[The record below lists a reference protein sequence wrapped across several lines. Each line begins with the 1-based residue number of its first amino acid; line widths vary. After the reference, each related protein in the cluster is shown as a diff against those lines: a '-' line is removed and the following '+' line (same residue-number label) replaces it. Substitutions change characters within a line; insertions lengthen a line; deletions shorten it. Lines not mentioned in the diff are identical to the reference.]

1 MYMHLLN
8 SKRRVQSCLI
18 VTVFPVSNR
27 PSVFPGTERNGTER
41 SGPETPP
48 YYTERTRG
56 QSTVRTTASLSILSS
71 GRQTETMK
79 VDVD

>member
-1 MYMHLLN
+1 MNPYKL
-8 SKRRVQSCLI
+8 SAY
-18 VTVFPVSNR
+18 VSAMPCVPFRR

-56 QSTVRTTASLSILSS
+56 QSTARTTASLSILSS
-71 GRQTETMK
+71 GRQTETVN

>member
-1 MYMHLLN
+1 MQIC
-8 SKRRVQSCLI
+8 RR
-18 VTVFPVSNR
+18 SNR

-48 YYTERTRG
+48 YSTERTKG
-56 QSTVRTTASLSILSS
+56 QSTARTTTSLPLLSS